1 MMLSGRDTCHRHHN
15 GEMACGTTEAISPT
29 AAAKQSDRPA
39 PLRRSLPLL
48 LPIALYLLLRIPSL
62 IEPQWYQDEAGY
74 ASTIWLTHLGYGI
87 YVNAWNDKPP
97 LLIGIYWLSQFLFG
111 SSEAGLHVW
120 SLLSGFAALSAAL
133 WGLTRMYSPRAALWG
148 GLAIAVIIGSPM
160 LDGELALPESLLIG
174 PATVGVIWFLIACAG
189 PSARVPR
196 ARTLVLIGVLLACA
210 VLIQQTALAET
221 ASVLLWCLVRRRWRD
236 LLIVGG
242 TVVITAAIV
251 ILPFVVSSGAHNV
264 WYALVSS
271 YGGYL
276 QSGLQGRLETLAFRI
291 GIILAMAFVAWL
303 FRSATDGRL
312 ELPRIWT
319 TAMLFTAIA
328 PGYNY
333 EHFLLPAVI
342 PVVFLVTGLV
352 SRHRRE
358 LWASVRHV
366 RVLIAVA
373 MVGVLSAITV
383 TTFQFQHYLTW
394 SLGYYANAV
403 GHVSGSTSQADYER
417 YFGVTTLGER
427 QAEQYLSAHGLVGVT
442 AMVWANLAWPLVDEQ
457 LIPPTRSGPLYVTLA
472 LENGTA
478 QILATMNA
486 SPPRVILITP
496 DGIEDLPDIRT
507 FISSHAY
514 NKVLD
519 GNGVELYVRSDG

>member
-1 MMLSGRDTCHRHHN
+1 MTLSGRDAYHRHHN
-15 GEMACGTTEAISPT
+15 GEVASGTTEAISPT
-29 AAAKQSDRPA
+29 PQANRSSDPA
-39 PLRRSLPLL
+39 SVRRSLPLVV
-48 LPIALYLLLRIPSL
+48 PIALFLLLRVPSL

-97 LLIGIYWLSQFLFG
+97 LLFAIYGLSQFLWG
-111 SSEAGLHVW
+111 PSEAGLHVW
-120 SLLSGFAALSAAL
+120 SLLSGFAALLAAV
-133 WGLTRMYSPRAALWG
+133 WGLSRMYSTRAALWG
-148 GLAIAVIIGSPM
+148 GLIIAILIGSPM
-160 LDGELALPESLLIG
+160 LDGQLALPESLLIG

-236 LLIVGG
+236 LSIVGG

-251 ILPFVVSSGAHNV
+251 VLPFVISSGAHNV

-271 YGGYL
+271 YGGYV
-276 QSGLQGRLETLAFRI
+276 QGGLHGHLETLAFRI
-291 GIILAMAFVAWL
+291 AIILAMAIVAWL
-303 FRSATDGRL
+303 FRNTTDGRL
-312 ELPRIWT
+312 ELVRIWT

-333 EHFLLPAVI
+333 EHFLLPAVV
-342 PVVFLVTGLV
+342 PVVMLITGIV

-358 LWASVRHV
+358 LWASVRQV
-366 RVLIAVA
+366 RILIAVA
-373 MVGVLSAITV
+373 TLGMLSAITL
-383 TTFQFQHYLTW
+383 TTFQFPHYVNW
-394 SLGYYANAV
+394 SLGYYANAA
-403 GHVSGSTSQADYER
+403 GYVSGSTSQAEYER
-417 YFGVTTLGER
+417 YFGLTTLGER
-427 QAEQYLSAHGLVGVT
+427 QAEHYLSAHGLVGVT

-496 DGIEDLPDIRT
+496 DGIEDLPDIRN

-514 NKVLD
+514 TKVLD